1 MEGKRESRSSFWNLH
16 CERKELI
23 LENLKTLGHGES
35 WWVDLLSG
43 QELGGGETEAAF
55 PLLVIAWGKDA
66 CGVGAN

>member
-16 CERKELI
+16 SERKELI
-23 LENLKTLGHGES
+23 QENLKTLGHGES

-43 QELGGGETEAAF
+43 QEPGGGEVETAF

-66 CGVGAN
+66 CGGDAN